1 LPLFLTIPEV
11 VKCLTDPMPGDRGR
25 LAPGRTSSVLT
36 RVVGGAE
43 NGKRYP
49 TRYRTASA
57 VFGALFLTTAAT
69 GFPTDVNVAVAI
81 APAVL
86 SSPYFAVALSVMV
99 REGHHPQVPEG
110 HAQ

>member
-1 LPLFLTIPEV
+1 
-11 VKCLTDPMPGDRGR
+11 MPHRPDARGQGAARPRTNEQR
-25 LAPGRTSSVLT
+25 LDEGGRW
-36 RVVGGAE
+36 G
-43 NGKRYP
+43 GKRKEVT

-69 GFPTDVNVAVAI
+69 GFSTDVNVAVAI
-81 APAVL
+81 APAIL
-86 SSPYFAVALSVMV
+86 SIPYFAVALSVML